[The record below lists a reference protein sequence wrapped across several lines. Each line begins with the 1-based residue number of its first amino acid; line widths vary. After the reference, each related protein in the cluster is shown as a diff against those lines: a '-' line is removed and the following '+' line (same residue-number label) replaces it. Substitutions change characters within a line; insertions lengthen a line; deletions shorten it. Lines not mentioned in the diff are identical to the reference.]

1 MVRSLIL
8 LQAPGAAI
16 DLRPILSTGAWRVQ
30 HVDKLSALAI
40 ELPADPCPAA
50 VAVIDDVARFAPGE
64 LSSMLANSQREWL
77 AIATRE
83 VTNDKR
89 FAMLFAQYFFD
100 FHTLPI
106 DARQL
111 LFSLGHA
118 FGKAMMRERL
128 SSEAMS
134 VRGRFGMVGTSASMQ
149 AMYRVLEKVARAD
162 APLLIS
168 GESGTGKELAALAIH
183 RESARRDGRFVAV
196 NCGAIPTTLMQ
207 AQLFGYEKGAFT
219 GAHQRSIGSFES
231 ANGGTLFLDE
241 IADLPLESQAS
252 LLRFLQESTIVRIGA
267 HGPIRIDARVLA
279 ATHVDLE
286 AAVRAGRFREDLF
299 YRLNVLHLALPPLRA
314 RGDDLTLLVEH
325 VFERYRSDKAPAVRG
340 VSGEALEAMRAHG
353 WPGNVRELF
362 NRLHKAM
369 IMCERAS
376 ISAVDLGL
384 EQARSPGVARSL
396 TQERR
401 QIERDIVIAALDR
414 NRYNMAATARE
425 LSVSRVTLYRLAQ
438 RLAIRPRDQVLD
450 ANPGGKS

>member
-8 LQAPGAAI
+8 LQTPGAAI

-64 LSSMLANSQREWL
+64 LSSMLANSQCEWL

-196 NCGAIPTTLMQ
+196 NCGAIPTTLMLLPETV
-207 AQLFGYEKGAFT
+207 ALRF
-219 GAHQRSIGSFES
+219 
-231 ANGGTLFLDE
+231 E
-241 IADLPLESQAS
+241 IATMRVSQLCVIVVLLEFIHDCAFAPSMAAFLPPSAFLLES
-252 LLRFLQESTIVRIGA
+252 L
-267 HGPIRIDARVLA
+267 
-279 ATHVDLE
+279 
-286 AAVRAGRFREDLF
+286 
-299 YRLNVLHLALPPLRA
+299 
-314 RGDDLTLLVEH
+314 
-325 VFERYRSDKAPAVRG
+325 
-340 VSGEALEAMRAHG
+340 
-353 WPGNVRELF
+353 
-362 NRLHKAM
+362 
-369 IMCERAS
+369 
-376 ISAVDLGL
+376 
-384 EQARSPGVARSL
+384 
-396 TQERR
+396 
-401 QIERDIVIAALDR
+401 
-414 NRYNMAATARE
+414 
-425 LSVSRVTLYRLAQ
+425 
-438 RLAIRPRDQVLD
+438 
-450 ANPGGKS
+450 

>member
-1 MVRSLIL
+1 MIL

-64 LSSMLANSQREWL
+64 LSSMLANSQCEWL

-369 IMCERAS
+369 IMCER
-376 ISAVDLGL
+376 
-384 EQARSPGVARSL
+384 
-396 TQERR
+396 
-401 QIERDIVIAALDR
+401 
-414 NRYNMAATARE
+414 
-425 LSVSRVTLYRLAQ
+425 
-438 RLAIRPRDQVLD
+438 
-450 ANPGGKS
+450 